1 LNISFISRWKI
12 GILKNFSINNKL
24 VKILYST
31 LAIFQVNFHQP
42 AHAQD
47 VIDQARN
54 HTVKITT
61 AINYAFGLEKK
72 TSMNGAGFLIDKSKG
87 WILTNAHVA
96 ARSPSVVTVRFR
108 DQDSI
113 EAQKVY
119 VDNHLDV
126 AVIKVSPKLIPEQA
140 ISAQLNCEDNA
151 RPGTSVIAFGHPW
164 DLDYTATRG
173 IISGVRTVE
182 GEEVLQTDSALNPG
196 NSGGPLIDATTGQI
210 LGINSSHLEPPKSEG
225 VSFAVPSPLVCRIIN
240 LLKDGQDPAPPLMP
254 ITFATTN
261 KSNELVIASSE
272 GNFRD
277 ILRPGDRILELDED
291 RDVISQSRF
300 LGSLRGKSA
309 ARIVIARNSNMIE
322 HSIQMPTSKDRVT
335 LHGMSFSGMLVGPPT
350 AKEAPEGLLIV
361 HCVDPSSVAEQTQIQ
376 DGDQI
381 TAIGGKPMNSFDD
394 IRAELIASNNKNIEI
409 IIRRPNFNM
418 LSGRNEY
425 YEKRIQVTD
434 LKEINENGVI
444 SKP

>member
-1 LNISFISRWKI
+1 MMSEMNRFLSKLLHASLA
-12 GILKNFSINNKL
+12 GLLMTNN
-24 VKILYST
+24 
-31 LAIFQVNFHQP
+31 QP
-42 AHAQD
+42 AKAQD

-61 AINYAFGLEKK
+61 AINYAFGIEKK

-96 ARSPSVVTVRFR
+96 ARSPSVITVRFR

-113 EAQKVY
+113 PAQKIY
-119 VDNHLDV
+119 VDNHLDI
-126 AVIKVSPKLIPEQA
+126 AVIKVLPENIPEQA
-140 ISAQLNCEDNA
+140 ISAQLHCDDNA

-240 LLKDGQDPAPPLMP
+240 LLNDGQDPAPPLVP
-254 ITFATTN
+254 LTFATTN
-261 KSNELVIASSE
+261 KSNELVIASSDGE
-272 GNFRD
+272 LRD
-277 ILRPGDRILELDED
+277 VFKPGDRILQIDGD
-291 RDVISQSRF
+291 QDIFSQSRF
-300 LGSLRGKSA
+300 LGSLRAKSSA
-309 ARIVIARNSNMIE
+309 SIIISRDGSTIAQRIKTPANKDHVIR
-322 HSIQMPTSKDRVT
+322 
-335 LHGMSFSGMLVGPPT
+335 HGMSFSGMLIGPPT
-350 AKEAPEGLLIV
+350 AKEAPKDLFIV
-361 HCVDPSSVAEQTQIQ
+361 HCVDPSSIAEQSQIE

-381 TAIGGKPMNSFDD
+381 AAIEGKEMNSFDD
-394 IRAELIASNNKNIEI
+394 IRSELIASNDKTVEI

-425 YEKRIQVTD
+425 YVKRIQVTD
-434 LKEINENGVI
+434 LLEINENGVVKLPH
-444 SKP
+444 SQ